1 MRALRVF
8 FLFLLLGSKCF
19 AQHKPHES
27 PYKFNWKH
35 EVAIASAT
43 IAYVGGGIALDYT
56 RKGLTPAQI
65 GSLNP
70 SDINSFDRIALGQQ
84 GEREG
89 LASDILLG
97 TSFVLPAAV
106 LAVKRCRADA
116 LILGLMWIEV
126 AGLTLGTT
134 EFVKSLVL
142 RNRPYV
148 YNTSLAV
155 DQKTHRDARMSFFS
169 GHTSAT
175 AAFSFF
181 GAKVFSD
188 YSDNNTHKALV
199 WTGAVI
205 LPAVVGYLRV
215 RAGKHFPTDVIAGY
229 LVGGAI
235 GYLVPFLHKRKP
247 LIEGLTLAPYSSGR
261 ASLGV
266 YAGYKF

>member
-1 MRALRVF
+1 MRTLII
-8 FLFLLLGSKCF
+8 LFLLFQIPFNCKG
-19 AQHKPHES
+19 QHKPHES

-43 IAYVGGGIALDYT
+43 IAYAGGGIALDYT

-65 GSLNP
+65 GSLDDSN
-70 SDINSFDRIALGQQ
+70 INAFDRLALGNRSDQ
-84 GEREG
+84 GA

-116 LILGLMWIEV
+116 LIIGLMWIEV

-134 EFVKSLVL
+134 EYVKSLVL
-142 RNRPYV
+142 RTRPYV
-148 YNTSLAV
+148 YNTNLSV
-155 DQKTHRDARMSFFS
+155 DEKLGRDARMSFFS

-181 GAKVFSD
+181 GAKVFAD

-199 WTGAVI
+199 WTGAAI

-215 RAGKHFPTDVIAGY
+215 RAGRHFPTDVITGY

-247 LIEGLTLAPYSSGR
+247 IVEGMTLVPYSSR
-261 ASLGV
+261 YAKVGV
-266 YAGYKF
+266 YISYRF